1 MFWIIN
7 DKIKFCPERNLLISL
22 TRPDLN
28 VILTTPASRCLNLLL
43 ESFPEVVTQKYFF
56 DKVWGEDGMLVPA
69 NTLYQNI
76 SIIRRG
82 LRTTGETDDTLV
94 ATVPRKGFQIEK
106 NVRVT
111 RVDTD
116 CVDDGKKATSTGV
129 ETSPVETKDKPVEN
143 IPVMPG
149 GRKKQRQLRQYIF
162 PTALMIIAFCA
173 GFFAF
178 QYLLHDNP
186 EKDFFRDYPIT
197 LTQNGCHFSSQ
208 NDDIRGVGNFRR
220 FIKIILDTG
229 LDCKKYPWVYF
240 SSSSH
245 APALSVLACRE
256 PFEIKAN
263 AGCISLY
270 FRGHL

>member
-116 CVDDGKKATSTGV
+116 CVDDGKKATATGV
-129 ETSPVETKDKPVEN
+129 ETSPVEKKDKPVEN

-162 PTALMIIAFCA
+162 STALMIIAFLPVSLRFNTFYMITRKKIFS
-173 GFFAF
+173 GII
-178 QYLLHDNP
+178 QLLLHRTAVIFPRKTMIFVASATSGD
-186 EKDFFRDYPIT
+186 
-197 LTQNGCHFSSQ
+197 L
-208 NDDIRGVGNFRR
+208 
-220 FIKIILDTG
+220 
-229 LDCKKYPWVYF
+229 
-240 SSSSH
+240 
-245 APALSVLACRE
+245 
-256 PFEIKAN
+256 
-263 AGCISLY
+263 
-270 FRGHL
+270 